1 MVAEGIGGVRCSEP
15 CTSLISVES
24 LCLVKGSDC
33 QTHEGTGGKKTNC
46 EGRGGVHCG
55 SPRAVFTLRLMR
67 GEVVNL
73 GNKAWG
79 IPCCHRRCRRCM
91 VRGAIFFFFFFFLTF
106 SLVTIKQ
113 IVERTFCW
121 DVACRRGRGVGLKEW
136 GMKADFLLAVLA
148 RRCIS
153 CPTTA
158 EWDGWLIWT
167 INIAVSNWC
176 HITLLL
182 SPEERGSNQAV
193 WVRSQRPEPGMCGDQ
208 KRGSNFFRVPI
219 QLFGKTLQ
227 RSMDVATSSGKV
239 LHWPAPSFVPLNLTT
254 PKV

>member
-33 QTHEGTGGKKTNC
+33 QTYEGTGGKKTNC

-79 IPCCHRRCRRCM
+79 IPCGHRRCSRCM
-91 VRGAIFFFFFFFLTF
+91 VWGAVFFFFLTF
-106 SLVTIKQ
+106 SLLTIKQ

-121 DVACRRGRGVGLKEW
+121 DVACRRGMGGVK
-136 GMKADFLLAVLA
+136 GMGNESRLPPGCAGTPLYFLSNNSRV
-148 RRCIS
+148 
-153 CPTTA
+153 
-158 EWDGWLIWT
+158 GWLADL
-167 INIAVSNWC
+167 NN
-176 HITLLL
+176 
-182 SPEERGSNQAV
+182 
-193 WVRSQRPEPGMCGDQ
+193 
-208 KRGSNFFRVPI
+208 KY
-219 QLFGKTLQ
+219 
-227 RSMDVATSSGKV
+227 SG
-239 LHWPAPSFVPLNLTT
+239 F
-254 PKV
+254 